1 MSENGAFSRRDVPR
15 TVAVVGVTAAVV
27 PGVFTVLDTDARTT
41 VVAAPGS
48 GSTPSGPSRCPATRR
63 PGTGATWARTAS
75 RHMAGEFTYVH
86 TLDVDSRGDIYT
98 AETIGGRRVQRF
110 RVVGD

>member
-1 MSENGAFSRRDVPR
+1 
-15 TVAVVGVTAAVV
+15 
-27 PGVFTVLDTDARTT
+27 
-41 VVAAPGS
+41 
-48 GSTPSGPSRCPATRR
+48 
-63 PGTGATWARTAS
+63 
-75 RHMAGEFTYVH
+75 MAGEFTYVH